1 MLKTIKDAV
10 EEVTGLEINKI
21 HDRGS
26 TLWLDVYFIIS
37 LES

>member
-10 EEVTGLEINKI
+10 EEVTGLKINKNT
-21 HDRGS
+21 DRGS